1 METKLVPMG
10 HTAIGVTGT
19 ATQGHV
25 DDWTLIMVGAMSVF
39 MTLLEFTDVKI

>member
-1 METKLVPMG
+1 MEATLVPMG

-25 DDWTLIMVGAMSVF
+25 DDWTPMIAGAMSVS
-39 MTLLEFTDVKI
+39 MTLLEFCV